1 MKVDKDLNKLFRHGY
16 CKPKQY
22 RKEIESGMI
31 VSICVL
37 LGTFSI
43 AVFVLVQS
51 MKFFN

>member
-1 MKVDKDLNKLFRHGY
+1 MKVDRELNKLFRHGY
-16 CKPKQY
+16 CKPRQY
-22 RKEIESGMI
+22 RKEIESAMI

-43 AVFVLVQS
+43 AVFAFIQA